1 MVNESIVRERSTQ
14 KNKFWVHHVYIEKDT
29 VSTSAGTT
37 KSSKTAYTTYSANHT
52 LTQTEIKVN
61 QSQFR
66 SYDKNKNATY
76 ISKNDIRFTLTKL
89 GEITD
94 ADLIDLFGNSEEV
107 FDYDFLLITSK
118 STRLLK

>member
-1 MVNESIVRERSTQ
+1 M
-14 KNKFWVHHVYIEKDT
+14 HHVYIEKDT

-37 KSSKTAYTTYSANHT
+37 KSSKTANTSYSAKHT
-52 LTQTEIKVN
+52 PTQTEIKVN